1 MKIKE
6 FTKQVRDWAVEKY
19 KAGLVYKKIS
29 QVLNISHN
37 TMKSISWK
45 WEEYDIAANL
55 PKQGHPSKMTGQ
67 ARQTLIRKATKM
79 PIVTL
84 EELQKFTDRVRD
96 CPLVM
101 PTPNPAFMEE
111 LQEENHHWKKA
122 ISSICTLPPSMWG
135 RQQMWKKVLYPD
147 ETKIELF
154 SLMQNIRCEKP
165 FTLHIILSTPFPLQN
180 MVVTEFILF
189 HAFL

>member
-1 MKIKE
+1 MKTKE
-6 FTKQVRDWAVEKY
+6 FPKQVRDWSVEKY

-37 TMKSISWK
+37 TMKSIIWK

-55 PKQGHPSKMTGQ
+55 QKQGYPSKMAGQ

-84 EELQKFTDRVRD
+84 EELQKFTDQVRD
-96 CPLVM
+96 CP
-101 PTPNPAFMEE
+101 TPNLAFMEE
-111 LQEENHHWKKA
+111 LQEENHYWKKA
-122 ISSICTLPPSMWG
+122 ISSICILPPAMWG
-135 RQQMWKKVLYPD
+135 RQQMWKNVLYPD
-147 ETKIELF
+147 ERQKLNF
-154 SLMQNIRCEKP
+154 FALMQNIICEKHC
-165 FTLHIILSTPFPLQN
+165 TLNIMLSTPFPLQN